1 LRAFVEVVKQGGFS
15 AAADVIHASQPTIS
29 KAVRQLEDELGGALL
44 ERLGHQVRMTAM
56 GELVYR
62 RAQVMLAERETLVA
76 ELAELRGLKQGRLR
90 IGIPQLGSSI
100 IFAPLVTQY
109 RQRYPDIEIDLAE
122 RGSMPLKEAVRSG
135 ALDLA
140 AAIEPIEDEFDRLAM
155 RDEPMMVLLPP
166 NHPLSGRNAVRLAEL
181 ADDSFILF
189 EAGFTLNE
197 LIDEAC
203 RRHGFAP
210 RAAAHS
216 SQPDFITVLVATGL
230 GIALLPRLVVE
241 GRQDLPVQVALLDEP
256 DVRWRLSLIWRRG
269 AALVPAAQAWLD
281 LMRNQVPGRAA
292 VSDVKHKKPG

>member
-1 LRAFVEVVKQGGFS
+1 MDLRTLRAFVEVVKQGGFS
-15 AAADVIHASQPTIS
+15 AAAETIHASQPTIS

-76 ELAELRGLKQGRLR
+76 ELAELRGLKRGRLR

-109 RQRYPDIEIDLAE
+109 RLRYPEIEIDLAE
-122 RGSMPLKEAVRSG
+122 RGSVPLKDALRSG

-140 AAIEPIEDEFDRLAM
+140 AAIEPIEEEFDRLSM

-166 NHPLSGRNAVRLAEL
+166 NHPLSGRKAIKLAEL
-181 ADDSFILF
+181 ADDNFILF

-197 LIDEAC
+197 LIHEAC
-203 RRHGFAP
+203 RRHGFVP
-210 RAAAHS
+210 RAAARS

-269 AALVPAAQAWLD
+269 AMLAPAAQAWLD
-281 LMRNQVPGRAA
+281 LTRGQSPGRG
-292 VSDVKHKKPG
+292 SNSKR